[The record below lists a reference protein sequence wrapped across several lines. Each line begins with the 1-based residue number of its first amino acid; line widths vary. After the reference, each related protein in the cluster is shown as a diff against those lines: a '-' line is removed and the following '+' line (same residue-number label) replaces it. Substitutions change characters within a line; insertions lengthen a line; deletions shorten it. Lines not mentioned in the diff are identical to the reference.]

1 MKSKLLEEFVFA
13 WGGSVQINV
22 QTNFGCPHQSHAC
35 WIFEK
40 MDQQFSAK
48 LKIQELLEKATKP
61 ETLGKKIVANTD
73 NVIKPYEKEFE
84 CLSCQ

>member
-1 MKSKLLEEFVFA
+1 
-13 WGGSVQINV
+13 
-22 QTNFGCPHQSHAC
+22 
-35 WIFEK
+35 
-40 MDQQFSAK
+40 MDQQFSTK